1 MQQQQNRSHRFILPG
16 KGRGFNGYLSRAQFS
31 HRPGIQKTDCFICLE
46 EIAKNEHLSF
56 DMPCCGHVIHL
67 TCWEKWEAEKR
78 DISTPSCPMCRS
90 IWSRGVGSFEKL
102 GGQALRGTFFFFFLP
117 PPRRQK
123 NFGQCTML
131 GVHTKKFF
139 RK

>member
-1 MQQQQNRSHRFILPG
+1 MQQQQNSLHRFIVPG

-31 HRPGIQKTDCFICLE
+31 HRPGVQKTDCFICLE

-67 TCWEKWEAEKR
+67 TCWGKGEAEKR

-90 IWSRGVGSFEKL
+90 IWRSEVICR
-102 GGQALRGTFFFFFLP
+102 ACLRPKNSQLKWWTPG
-117 PPRRQK
+117 RRLMHHCEVR
-123 NFGQCTML
+123 NGN
-131 GVHTKKFF
+131 
-139 RK
+139 